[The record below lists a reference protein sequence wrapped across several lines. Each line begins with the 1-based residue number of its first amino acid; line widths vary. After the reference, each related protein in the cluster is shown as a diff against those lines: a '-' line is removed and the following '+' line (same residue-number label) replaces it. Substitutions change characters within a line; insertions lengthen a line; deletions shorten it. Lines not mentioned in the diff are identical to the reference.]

1 MKIILKYILTN
12 IQERKVRTAVM
23 LLSIL
28 LSAMLLFVSF
38 SIGVSYESAQ
48 RKMARGMAGS
58 ATVSVQNVTGGIY
71 AGDIPTLPVIQTKAG
86 ILEGTSLYH
95 ENGYYE
101 TVDLLAADI
110 DALNQINKPRL
121 RNGGEITNFVGYQI
135 ILPDRF
141 TSKYGIEKG
150 DTITLQIGGSPIDFE
165 VLEIAAYDTV
175 FLRHTRG
182 ATALLPLE
190 TLKEILGQDNGYS
203 EILIEAAGHT
213 TTNDLISELR
223 NALDTEKYR
232 VSEIVN
238 EMQIAAEA
246 IKK

>member
-1 MKIILKYILTN
+1 M
-12 IQERKVRTAVM
+12 
-23 LLSIL
+23 
-28 LSAMLLFVSF
+28 
-38 SIGVSYESAQ
+38 
-48 RKMARGMAGS
+48 
-58 ATVSVQNVTGGIY
+58 TGGIY

-165 VLEIAAYDTV
+165 NKPLYVAGAGGAATLCVQTLLSYGCKIQILNRTKSHADVLINKFNLSCDISNPYGMLSFIPECDYEKSLPLPDSCKFLFAAAYKGASGLKDKALARGITYVDGLRMLYHQGAKSFALWTDTELQNNYGGFAE
-175 FLRHTRG
+175 FLRSV
-182 ATALLPLE
+182 
-190 TLKEILGQDNGYS
+190 QFCFN
-203 EILIEAAGHT
+203 
-213 TTNDLISELR
+213 
-223 NALDTEKYR
+223 
-232 VSEIVN
+232 
-238 EMQIAAEA
+238 
-246 IKK
+246 